1 MKKKILT
8 ILEVLLLLILIK
20 LVATFVINEIFIK
33 KYDNGTYDIKSIKIL
48 SFANFPES
56 YIVHY
61 NRGNVYYQNE
71 QFTDAIEEYNKALEK
86 HPTKKKECSIR
97 INLALA
103 TLQAL
108 SGSDNSEENRNR
120 NIEIL
125 KSARGILCE
134 KNCAG
139 ENDNNGHSEEA
150 EKLKA
155 DIDRMLKKLE
165 NEAQGGSDGEEDPE
179 EEEENKKNNQN
190 KTSKSNKNEIEKAEE
205 ELMKIQQQSLQER
218 QEELTSNETRYAEN
232 SYEALFYE
240 GKRW

>member
-33 KYDNGTYDIKSIKIL
+33 KYDNGNYDVKNIKIL
-48 SFANFPES
+48 DFANFPES
-56 YIVHY
+56 YIVYY
-61 NRGNVYYQNE
+61 NRGNIYYQNE
-71 QFTDAIEEYNKALEK
+71 QYKEAIEEYNKALEN

-103 TLQAL
+103 TLQDL
-108 SGSDNSEENRNR
+108 SGSDNSEENKNR

-139 ENDNNGHSEEA
+139 EKDNNGHSEEA

-155 DIDRMLKKLE
+155 DIDKILKKLE
-165 NEAQGGSDGEEDPE
+165 EKEQGGDDGEESE
-179 EEEENKKNNQN
+179 EGEEQEENKEN
-190 KTSKSNKNEIEKAEE
+190 KSNKGNKSEVEKAEE
-205 ELMKIQQQSLQER
+205 ELMKIQQESLKER
-218 QEELTSNETRYAEN
+218 QEEITSNENMFGEN
-232 SYEALFYE
+232 SVEALFYE

>member
-1 MKKKILT
+1 MKKRILT
-8 ILEVLLLLILIK
+8 IFEVLLLLILIK
-20 LVATFVINEIFIK
+20 LIATFIINEIFIK
-33 KYDNGTYDIKSIKIL
+33 KYDNSEFDINNLKIL

-61 NRGNVYYQNE
+61 NRGNIYYQRG
-71 QFTDAIEEYNKALEK
+71 QFKEAIEEYNKALEK
-86 HPTKKKECSIR
+86 HPPQRKECSIR

-103 TLQAL
+103 TLQSL

-139 ENDNNGHSEEA
+139 EKDNNGHSEEA

-165 NEAQGGSDGEEDPE
+165 NEQQSGEEGE
-179 EEEENKKNNQN
+179 ETEEGEEQAKNKKNNKGN
-190 KTSKSNKNEIEKAEE
+190 KSEVEKAEE
-205 ELMKIQQQSLQER
+205 ELMKMQQEALKER
-218 QEELTSNETRYAEN
+218 EEKITSFETRYAEN
-232 SYEALFYE
+232 STDALFYK